1 MMSKKILKYF
11 DEEKMD
17 AEKLTSRRKKLD
29 EFFDSLD
36 KDPLY
41 LMPDGSSKADIFA
54 EECRLRKAKCMRKI
68 TVFESQLRELYSQM
82 HGVSFAM
89 MEDPVYVEL
98 SEKVLNN
105 LADAIDGLEDMIE
118 KYSEEL
124 EILGFDILECE
135 REML

>member
-1 MMSKKILKYF
+1 MSEKILKYF
-11 DEEKMD
+11 DEEKRD
-17 AEKLTSRRKKLD
+17 ADEIKIRRKKLD
-29 EFFDSLD
+29 EFFEKLD

-41 LMPDGSSKADIFA
+41 LMPDGCSKADIFA
-54 EECRLRKAKCMRKI
+54 EDCRLQKAACMRKI

-82 HGVSFAM
+82 SGMSFAM

-98 SEKVLNN
+98 SEKVLND
-105 LADAIDGLEDMIE
+105 LADAIDRLEDMIE

-135 REML
+135 RETL